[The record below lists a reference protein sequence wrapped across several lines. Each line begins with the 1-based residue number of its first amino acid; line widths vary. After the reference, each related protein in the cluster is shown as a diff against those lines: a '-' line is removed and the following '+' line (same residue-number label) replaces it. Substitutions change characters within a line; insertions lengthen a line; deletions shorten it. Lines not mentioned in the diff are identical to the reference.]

1 MGFLDRLL
9 GRLSGRS
16 GESFPGGTGRPGF
29 PGHQRRPHG
38 GGGGQAPGGMT
49 ADEQAVRRYQYL
61 LKTAPPDQIER
72 AHAEAFAALTP
83 TQRQQVL
90 QQLSDLDPHERPTD
104 DSPASLAR
112 AATRM
117 EMRQPG
123 SLNRAFGG
131 GMGRLGGRSMG
142 MGIGGA
148 LLASVA
154 GAFVGSAVA
163 NELFDDD
170 GFMDWDTDGD
180 AGGQD
185 LADAGGYESGGYDGG
200 DQGFGGFDSGF
211 GGGDFGGGDFGGGD
225 F

>member
-16 GESFPGGTGRPGF
+16 GETFPGGGRQGYSDY
-29 PGHQRRPHG
+29 QQAPHG
-38 GGGGQAPGGMT
+38 GAAQGSGRGLS

-83 TQRQQVL
+83 TQRQEVL
-90 QQLSDLDPHERPTD
+90 RQLSEQDPQERPAD

-131 GMGRLGGRSMG
+131 MGRLGGRGMG

-154 GAFVGSAVA
+154 GAFVGTAVA

-170 GFMDWDTDGD
+170 GFMDWDTGED

-185 LADAGGYESGGYDGG
+185 MADAGGYDSGGYDGG